1 MTKKK
6 LNSYKINW
14 VLKDELAISRAP
26 INESELKLI
35 SKYNIKSILS
45 LCGKEEAPIPENIS
59 EYFDTYIKVLPDH
72 KAGRILTLNEI
83 NEALDIL
90 KEAKKSGSVLVHC
103 VYAVERSPLICM
115 AWLVK
120 ELNLKPQEALQYMMQ
135 MHKGTNPLP
144 EQFEVLNEL

>member
-1 MTKKK
+1 MKKIIFNK
-6 LNSYKINW
+6 YKINW

-35 SKYNIKSILS
+35 STYNIKSILS
-45 LCGKEEAPIPENIS
+45 LCGKEEAPIPDNIS
-59 EYFDTYIKVLPDH
+59 QYFTTYTKILPDH
-72 KAGRILTLNEI
+72 KAGRIMTVSEI
-83 NEALDIL
+83 NEALQIL
-90 KEAKKSGSVLVHC
+90 REAKKSGSVLVHC

-115 AWLVK
+115 AWLIK

-144 EQFEVLNEL
+144 EQFEMLNKL